1 MTSTSSPSRRTTARA
16 ASRETSIDW
25 RLWLLMAL
33 AAAPLPLLA
42 QDRTYTGDGYFFS
55 RPAVS
60 LTLRGGYDRALGGS
74 DIYDFTTT
82 NLTLN
87 KGDFAAFGY
96 QVDLGVRLSNRS
108 ELVFSGGAAKRSAES
123 EFRKYVDNKDL
134 PIQQT
139 TSLLRLPLS
148 VGVKYALT
156 NPETRISRFAWIPAR
171 IVPWIGAGAGAMNYS
186 FSQNGDFVDFQT
198 LNVIRQDYNS
208 TGWAPMGYANVG
220 MDVRLTTRLS
230 LTGDVRY
237 TYSKAT
243 LGGSFQGFDKI
254 DLSGTAAT
262 MGFTVRM

>member
-1 MTSTSSPSRRTTARA
+1 MPPISFPAHRTRVSAETRDTALP
-16 ASRETSIDW
+16 W
-25 RLWLLMAL
+25 RLCLLMAL
-33 AAAPLPLLA
+33 AVAPIPLLA
-42 QDRTYTGDGYFFS
+42 QDRTYTGDGYFFN

-96 QVDLGVRLSNRS
+96 QVDLGIRLSNRS
-108 ELVFSGGAAKRSAES
+108 EFVFSGGAARRAARSQ
-123 EFRKYVDNKDL
+123 FRKYVDNNDL
-134 PIQQT
+134 PIEQT
-139 TSLLRLPLS
+139 TALRRLPLS

-156 NPETRISRFAWIPAR
+156 SPETRISRFAWIPAR
-171 IVPWIGAGAGAMNYS
+171 IVPWIGAGAGAMNYT
-186 FSQNGDFVDFQT
+186 FAQKGDFVDFQT
-198 LNVIRQDYNS
+198 LNVIRQDYS
-208 TGWAPMGYANVG
+208 SSGWAPLGYGNVG
-220 MDVRLTTRLS
+220 LDLRLTTRLS

-243 LGGSFQGFDKI
+243 LSGSFQGFDKI